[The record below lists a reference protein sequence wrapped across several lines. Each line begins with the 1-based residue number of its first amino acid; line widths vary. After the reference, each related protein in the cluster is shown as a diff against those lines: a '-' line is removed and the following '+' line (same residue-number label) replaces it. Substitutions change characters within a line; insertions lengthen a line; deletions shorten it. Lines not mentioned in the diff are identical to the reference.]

1 MKNIKKNTIILLA
14 ITIIVLFIVLKDN
27 FILVLNN
34 ITNINHFWL
43 SVSVVFIVIYW
54 LFQALSLYTI
64 TKEYSK
70 KIKFKNIYKQTLITQ
85 FFNGVTPFS
94 TGGQPISIYML
105 TKSKIK
111 ATHATNIVL
120 QNFILYQS
128 ALISVGTIALL
139 INWRLNLFVDVPI
152 LKSFIVLGFLINIF
166 VGIALLF
173 VCFSTKFNKKVIFNT
188 IDILGKIKLIKNIN
202 QKKLRWERR
211 INEFHNSALLL
222 KERKEIFIKGYVYNL
237 LSLISMYIIPLF
249 ILFSLNDFNNLN
261 IVNTIVTSAY
271 VLIMGAFVPIPGG
284 SGGIEYGYMQL
295 FGNFISGHILSTSLL
310 LWRFITYYL
319 GILIGGIVLNLS
331 KGGNKK

>member
-105 TKSKIK
+105 
-111 ATHATNIVL
+111 
-120 QNFILYQS
+120 
-128 ALISVGTIALL
+128 
-139 INWRLNLFVDVPI
+139 
-152 LKSFIVLGFLINIF
+152 
-166 VGIALLF
+166 
-173 VCFSTKFNKKVIFNT
+173 
-188 IDILGKIKLIKNIN
+188 
-202 QKKLRWERR
+202 
-211 INEFHNSALLL
+211 
-222 KERKEIFIKGYVYNL
+222 
-237 LSLISMYIIPLF
+237 
-249 ILFSLNDFNNLN
+249 
-261 IVNTIVTSAY
+261 
-271 VLIMGAFVPIPGG
+271 
-284 SGGIEYGYMQL
+284 
-295 FGNFISGHILSTSLL
+295 
-310 LWRFITYYL
+310 
-319 GILIGGIVLNLS
+319 
-331 KGGNKK
+331 